1 VVIGALQQ
9 EEAAAFKAHDG
20 CIGTYKSFL
29 SYSLFASLLFYYDF
43 SPKWLK
49 RVASNLNQKE
59 LDMTQSAFHS
69 SARVLLESQD
79 FDQNYRYVKK
89 LIQELKVENQESLKR
104 DIFGADERKRTLTK
118 KEMQDLA
125 RSLRRIELQYAECAK
140 PPIPKELESSI
151 RRRNDTDWLP
161 WELEAIEKVDVWRE
175 ELQSK
180 REKIRQML
188 DRALRKI
195 RG

>member
-1 VVIGALQQ
+1 
-9 EEAAAFKAHDG
+9 
-20 CIGTYKSFL
+20 
-29 SYSLFASLLFYYDF
+29 
-43 SPKWLK
+43 
-49 RVASNLNQKE
+49 
-59 LDMTQSAFHS
+59 MTQSAFHS

>member
-1 VVIGALQQ
+1 
-9 EEAAAFKAHDG
+9 
-20 CIGTYKSFL
+20 
-29 SYSLFASLLFYYDF
+29 
-43 SPKWLK
+43 
-49 RVASNLNQKE
+49 
-59 LDMTQSAFHS
+59 MTQSAFHS

-161 WELEAIEKVDVWRE
+161 WELEAIEKVDMWRE